1 MPVLRAARVDAVG
14 AAINAPW
21 YPSMSSVSDA
31 IPVVFLP
38 SGRRGTFA
46 HGTPLLTAAR
56 QLGVDIDSVCG
67 GRGLCGRCQI
77 LCAEGDFPKHGIT
90 SKAAHL
96 SAFSATEVHFERRKG
111 ALGRRRLS
119 CHTLIEGPL
128 VIDVPPESQVHRQVV
143 RKSAV
148 VRDIKIVPD
157 IRLYYIEVAE
167 NELDASTSDLTRIQ
181 AALLADWGLDGL
193 GFDPSILSRLHHA
206 LTNGHQSVTVAVF
219 ESESTKTLI
228 SVWPGLVDRVF
239 GAAID
244 IGSTT
249 LALHLTD
256 LQSGEVLVSNGR
268 MNPQIRFGEDLMSR
282 VSYAIMHPDGIA
294 EMTEVVRAA
303 LNELIQEAATEA
315 NIDPD
320 LILSIAAAGNPIMH
334 HLLLGI
340 DPTPLGV
347 APFTLAIDTEVNVP
361 AATVNLLI
369 NPGGRLYLP
378 PCIAGHVGADTAAV
392 MLSEQPHL
400 SEKISLIIDIGTNA
414 EIVLGNNTKL
424 LACSS
429 PTGPAFEGA
438 QISCGQ
444 RAAAGAIE
452 RVRIDPNTLQPRYR
466 VIGSTL
472 WSDEDGFADTTADL
486 TITGICGSGIIEV
499 IGEMI
504 LAGILS
510 SDGVIQASAAE
521 RSDRIIQNGRTFAY
535 VLVPGDNPVM
545 ITQNDVRQIQLAK
558 AALYAGVK
566 LLMDRF
572 PVQGVDEIRIA
583 GAFGSNVDSKYA
595 MLLGLIPDCAL
606 PHVTSV
612 GNAASTGLRIALLN
626 QESRVDLAALVK
638 RVEKVETAVEP
649 AFQQHFIEAMAIPHK
664 TDPFSLLFEQ
674 IERPPPIAAEPL
686 IRRRRNNRPQAS
698 S

>member
-1 MPVLRAARVDAVG
+1 VTQ
-14 AAINAPW
+14 
-21 YPSMSSVSDA
+21 SV
-31 IPVVFLP
+31 PVVFLP
-38 SGRRGTFA
+38 SGRRGTFCL
-46 HGTPLLTAAR
+46 GTPLLTAAR

-77 LCAEGDFPKHGIT
+77 LCTEGDFPKHSIT
-90 SKAAHL
+90 SSAEHL
-96 SAFSATEVHFERRKG
+96 SPFSATEVQFEHRKG
-111 ALGRRRLS
+111 SLQPGRRLS
-119 CHTLIEGPL
+119 CHTLIQGPL
-128 VIDVPPESQVHRQVV
+128 VIDVPAESQVHRQVV

-157 IRLYYIEVAE
+157 IKLYYIEVEE
-167 NELDASTSDLTRIQ
+167 NELDAGSSDLTRIQ
-181 AALLADWGLDGL
+181 TALTAEWGLADLA
-193 GFDPSILSRLHHA
+193 FDPSILSRLNSA
-206 LTNGHQSVTVAVF
+206 LTQGKQSVTVAVF
-219 ESESTKTLI
+219 DPGLTPTLI
-228 SVWPGLVDRVF
+228 SIWPGLVDRVF

-256 LQSGEVLVSNGR
+256 LVSGDVLVSNGR

-282 VSYAIMHPDGIA
+282 VSYAIMHPDGIS

-303 LNELIQEAATEA
+303 LNELIQEAAAEA

-320 LILSIAAAGNPIMH
+320 WIVSIAAAGNPIMH

-347 APFTLAIDTEVNVP
+347 APFTLAIDTEINLPAGAVNI
-361 AATVNLLI
+361 AI

-392 MLSEQPHL
+392 ILSEQPHKN
-400 SEKISLIIDIGTNA
+400 EKISLIIDIGTNA
-414 EIVLGNNTKL
+414 EIVLGNNQKL

-452 RVRIDPNTLQPRYR
+452 RVRIDPETLLPRYR
-466 VIGSTL
+466 VIGSEI
-472 WSDEDGFADTTADL
+472 WSNETGFADAVADL
-486 TITGICGSGIIEV
+486 AVTGICGSGIIEV
-499 IGEMI
+499 IGEMV
-504 LAGILS
+504 LTGILS
-510 SDGVIQASAAE
+510 SDGVIQASAAA
-521 RSDRIIQNGRTFAY
+521 RSDRIVQNGRTFAY
-535 VLVPGDNPVM
+535 VLVPGDHPVM

-572 PVQGVDEIRIA
+572 PVQKVDEIRIA
-583 GAFGSNVDSKYA
+583 GAFGSNVDAQYA

-606 PHVTSV
+606 QQVTSV

-626 QESRVDLAALVK
+626 QESRAEIAALVK
-638 RVEKVETAVEP
+638 QVQKIETAVEP

-664 TDPFSLLFEQ
+664 TDPFSVLFEQ
-674 IERPPPIAAEPL
+674 IERPPPIAPAPTA
-686 IRRRRNNRPQAS
+686 RRRRNNRP
-698 S
+698 